1 MTNQGFQN
9 QGMARR
15 YQRDWLASLSSITVV
30 AGAIWALA
38 TLWAQP
44 STPRRLPIMV
54 PIVVPI
60 AGPKAEPVGLSWRK
74 IAGESLYVTTID
86 LNDPH
91 TFLSVGLA
99 NQANQA
105 NSARSTQGD
114 EGFVPLV
121 RRHEAAITA
130 SGTFFSMD
138 AQKRVMGNLV
148 AGGKMLKYSPW
159 ENYGTTLG
167 IQAGNRPELVTARVE
182 GKPQWQRHW
191 FSLTAGPR
199 LLRQGK
205 QWIHPK
211 LEGFTDRGVMEGKA
225 RRSAIGYPQGSN
237 RLLLVTFLSPVSLQK
252 EAYIMQH
259 LGCHEAMNL
268 DGGTSLALAKGNKIL
283 QPAGRDLTNV
293 ITVYDVDHPAPDAL
307 RQSWWQFQ
315 RGPAVA
321 MWGERR

>member
-9 QGMARR
+9 QETARR
-15 YQRDWLASLSSITVV
+15 DQRDWLASLSGITVV
-30 AGAIWALA
+30 AGALWALA
-38 TLWAQP
+38 TLWAPQ
-44 STPRRLPIMV
+44 STPRRW
-54 PIVVPI
+54 PIVVPV
-60 AGPKAEPVGLSWRK
+60 AVPKAEPVSLSWRK

-99 NQANQA
+99 NQASQA
-105 NSARSTQGD
+105 NSARRTQGD

-167 IQAGNRPELVTARVE
+167 IQAGNRPELVTARVD

-205 QWIHPK
+205 QWIHPQM
-211 LEGFTDRGVMEGKA
+211 EGFTDRGVMEGKA
-225 RRSAIGYPQGSN
+225 LRSAIGYPQGSN

-283 QPAGRDLTNV
+283 HSAGRELTNV

>member
-1 MTNQGFQN
+1 MI
-9 QGMARR
+9 
-15 YQRDWLASLSSITVV
+15 SIA
-30 AGAIWALA
+30 AGAALA
-38 TLWAQP
+38 ALWP
-44 STPRRLPIMV
+44 PPLSPPRLPI
-54 PIVVPI
+54 VVT
-60 AGPKAEPVGLSWRK
+60 ALAAPKAEPIGVSWRK
-74 IAGESLYVTTID
+74 VAGESIYVTTID

-91 TFLSVGLA
+91 TFLTIGLA
-99 NQANQA
+99 NQATQA
-105 NSARSTQGD
+105 NSARSTKGD

-167 IQAGNRPELVTARVE
+167 LQAGNRMEMVTARVE

-205 QWIHPK
+205 QWIHPR
-211 LEGFTDRGVMEGKA
+211 LEGFADRGVMDGKA
-225 RRSAIGYPQGSN
+225 LRAAVGYPQGSSK
-237 RLLLVTFLSPVSLQK
+237 LLLVTFLSPVSLQK
-252 EAYIMQH
+252 EAQIMQH
-259 LGCHEAMNL
+259 LGCDEAMNL

-283 QPAGRDLTNV
+283 QSAGRGLTNV
-293 ITVYDVDHPAPDAL
+293 ITVYDVNHPAPVGL

-315 RGPAVA
+315 RGSAVA